1 MPAEATTELEH
12 RETAPD
18 LSAGDL
24 IPCLGGG
31 GCDEEVLHVRFD
43 RLEGRLTSLERM
55 IGELLDLHHQA
66 ATAPASPHAPRMLS
80 GEPQILSGGP
90 QIPGDGQAD
99 AHALSAVL
107 AATPDSV
114 APAPAS
120 LPPVESDTTPPAAE
134 PDMRQEVPVWA
145 QRTDDEELDQ
155 SVREYIAQLLNQVRS
170 PAEEPLT
177 ADTGDSAEPQDNA
190 QSSSATAED
199 SPSTS
204 PEVYVPEAAAA
215 DLIEDQPDISP
226 APYVLAPLSLPPE
239 QESSLDAMRE
249 VANLSASAAIR
260 TFEKQEAARKTFDR
274 LPLLLVGLFCGLTLL
289 YSAFA
294 SGKSGMFVGAGAA
307 LLAAA
312 LTASQLL
319 VVACRWLWASRPAE
333 LERRPGARS

>member
-1 MPAEATTELEH
+1 MPAEATTEQEH

-18 LSAGDL
+18 LAAGDL
-24 IPCLGGG
+24 IPCVRGGEY
-31 GCDEEVLHVRFD
+31 DEKELHVRFD

-66 ATAPASPHAPRMLS
+66 ATVPASPHAPRILS
-80 GEPQILSGGP
+80 GEPPVLGG
-90 QIPGDGQAD
+90 GQAD
-99 AHALSAVL
+99 AHVLSAAL
-107 AATPDSV
+107 PATPDSV

-120 LPPVESDTTPPAAE
+120 SPPVESDTTPPAAE
-134 PDMRQEVPVWA
+134 PDVRQEVPVWA
-145 QRTDDEELDQ
+145 QRADDEELDQ
-155 SVREYIAQLLNQVRS
+155 SVREYISQLLKQVRS
-170 PAEEPLT
+170 PAEEPVT
-177 ADTGDSAEPQDNA
+177 ADTGDSAEPQDTA

-199 SPSTS
+199 SPSA
-204 PEVYVPEAAAA
+204 PLEGYVPEAAAA
-215 DLIEDQPDISP
+215 DFVEDQPDISP

-249 VANLSASAAIR
+249 VANLSATAAIR

-307 LLAAA
+307 FLAAA

-319 VVACRWLWASRPAE
+319 VVARRWLWASRPAE